1 MGSRVRFCIVISC
14 TWFAICAREAY
25 AAHATQFGADPARYG
40 PFFRDFLA
48 SGAGVSAEQYAGA
61 TALREAFNRQFRHL
75 LETVDAMVC
84 PSGGVTFAV
93 DRAVQYGDRAALEPL
108 FAAVQMQFTIP
119 ADFAGTPTLTVPCG
133 ASEAG
138 VPYAIQF
145 MGRHLSEGMLCRI
158 GHAYE
163 QVTSWHHLH
172 PPV

>member
-1 MGSRVRFCIVISC
+1 
-14 TWFAICAREAY
+14 
-25 AAHATQFGADPARYG
+25 
-40 PFFRDFLA
+40 
-48 SGAGVSAEQYAGA
+48 
-61 TALREAFNRQFRHL
+61 
-75 LETVDAMVC
+75 MVC